1 MRSGNESPSI
11 FMRNP
16 CEICIVGF
24 LHAFRIKIDGE
35 LRSSIIHKHNMSSKQ
50 SSPAEKLDLP
60 NPNATAPM
68 SQKNDLID
76 ILARQCPGS
85 YLKYKAIAFAASQQK
100 RGTALARALRN
111 Q

>member
-16 CEICIVGF
+16 CEICIVGV
-24 LHAFRIKIDGE
+24 LHGFRIKIDGE

-50 SSPAEKLDLP
+50 SSPAEKQVLPLDLP
-60 NPNATAPM
+60 LPLAN
-68 SQKNDLID
+68 KNDLID

-85 YLKYKAIAFAASQQK
+85 YLKYKAIAAASQQK
-100 RGTALARALRN
+100 RGIRLN